1 MKLNQL
7 RKLIREEISKTM
19 NEVNQPYKVISKK
32 TETSPYRDEE
42 YDNYELDVKD
52 EMYTT
57 PDGSTFQIKITGY
70 ASTNKKGEELD
81 FNNPYHFFYYMD
93 ARIFDENGKQ
103 LEKMPGSSHGITFKL
118 TPTLRKVKNWLNK
131 NGARLL
137 SGERRYQW
145 KDS

>member
-1 MKLNQL
+1 MKLNEL
-7 RKLIREEISKTM
+7 RQLIREEISKTM
-19 NEVNQPYKVISKK
+19 NEVNQPYKVISK
-32 TETSPYRDEE
+32 SSDEK
-42 YDNYELDVKD
+42 YDNYKLDVKD

-57 PDGSTFQIKITGY
+57 PDGSTFRIKITG
-70 ASTNKKGEELD
+70 SVMIDKGEELD
-81 FNNPYHFFYYMD
+81 FNNPYHWFHYLD

-103 LEKMPGSSHGITFKL
+103 LEKMPGSSHGHEFKL
-118 TPTLRKVKNWLNK
+118 TPTLRKVKNWLDK